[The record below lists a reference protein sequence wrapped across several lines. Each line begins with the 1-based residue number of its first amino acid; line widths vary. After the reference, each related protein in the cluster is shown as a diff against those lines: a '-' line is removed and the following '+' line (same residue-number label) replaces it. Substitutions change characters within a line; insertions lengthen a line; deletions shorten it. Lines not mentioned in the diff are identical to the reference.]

1 MPQLVKIKTKYQV
14 TLPASLREQMGV
26 DVGDIL
32 EAKVEEGKITM
43 PPKSLIDRDIAEGL
57 EDIRQGRIYGPFDT
71 AEEMIRS
78 LRALSNKKLRTKK
91 AKGR

>member
-14 TLPASLREQMGV
+14 TLPASLRDQAGV
-26 DVGDIL
+26 EVGDIL
-32 EAKVEEGKITM
+32 EAKVERGKITLS
-43 PPKSLIDRDIAEGL
+43 PKSVIDRDIAEGL
-57 EDIRQGRIYGPFDT
+57 EDIRQGRVYGPFDT

-78 LRALSNKKLRTKK
+78 LQALPNKKLRTKK